1 MAHEGVPLAS
11 SGLAAPARPAL
22 PARIFDGLLAGMNG
36 SATVLVMALVA
47 LICADVIGRTVFNA
61 PLPGVVEGVR
71 VVIVVMLWLQVAYTL
86 RIGKHMRSG
95 VLLGRFG
102 PGGQRAVLVLNA
114 IAGAALFAII
124 GWYGWDEFFI
134 SWESGEFEGND
145 LRIPV
150 WPTWLAVAL
159 GASLTAVQ
167 YIRDGLR
174 IARHGATQT
183 DVEGAEGTE

>member
-1 MAHEGVPLAS
+1 MP
-11 SGLAAPARPAL
+11 AAPGQVAPAARPGAL
-22 PARIFDGLLAGMNG
+22 GRAFDALLAGLNG

-47 LICADVIGRTVFNA
+47 LICADVLGRTLFNA

-86 RIGKHMRSG
+86 RLGRHMRSG
-95 VLLGRFG
+95 VILARLG

-124 GWYGWDEFFI
+124 GWYGWEEFAL
-134 SWESGEFEGND
+134 SWETGEFEGSD

-150 WPTWLAVAL
+150 WPMWLAVAL
-159 GASLTAVQ
+159 GATLTAVQ
-167 YIRDGLR
+167 YLRDGVR
-174 IARHGATQT
+174 IALHGAQRA
-183 DVEGAEGTE
+183 DVEGAEGSE